1 MVERGGR
8 SLLLGAVPGG
18 AGAGAQAPGAVRDGS
33 GGHHAHDDH
42 RGGSTALAAA
52 RHAEGLSALPATAA
66 GAIELLQWALPL
78 GRVVSPVDAALD
90 ATGALVA
97 VLVVSRLR
105 EWRARPGVPA

>member
-1 MVERGGR
+1 MPMMTTG
-8 SLLLGAVPGG
+8 
-18 AGAGAQAPGAVRDGS
+18 
-33 GGHHAHDDH
+33 
-42 RGGSTALAAA
+42 AA
-52 RHAEGLSALPATAA
+52 RPRWLQLGTPRGLSALPATAA